1 MQVLQAILEILLGG
15 FTQTATAM
23 GGGLGKFV
31 ESIFLKVA
39 AEGGAIQGL
48 STFGTLVVCFAGI
61 SLALSLC
68 YFVVNWLTSFG
79 K

>member
-1 MQVLQAILEILLGG
+1 MTILQSILEILFGG

-23 GGGLGKFV
+23 GEGLSSFV
-31 ESIFLKVA
+31 KSVFLEVA
-39 AEGGAIQGL
+39 AEGGAITGL
-48 STFGTLVVCFAGI
+48 STFGTLTICFAGI
-61 SLALSLC
+61 ALALSLC

>member
-1 MQVLQAILEILLGG
+1 MEVLQAILEILLGG
-15 FTQTATAM
+15 FTQTAEAM
-23 GGGLGKFV
+23 GGGLSGFV
-31 ESIFLKVA
+31 QSIFLEV
-39 AEGGAIQGL
+39 ESTGGTISGL